1 MELSKM
7 TTIKYALREVR
18 KYFGRYLP
26 IYAQIITSVL
36 VFAFIAVTFDQ
47 ARVFSAKMYEYSEH
61 KNMYAVVDKTDVPTI
76 MNTLVAEGAEEKCK
90 ELYEYTAKNVEM
102 YIHMKDKVRWNG
114 KDIEVLQINK
124 NFFDLYQINLQQGRI
139 FYDSEWNGQIN
150 EDEPIPVLVGS
161 EVAATYPIGT
171 RFTNE
176 VSDKSL
182 FEIVGVLDK
191 DAFYL
196 EPVVGNRIISLNSA
210 FIIPWIPRESFN
222 NGYRNVNLFHVL
234 QLETNSVEVLNDISA
249 KSKELGL
256 FDFDFVS
263 FREQIEVVNTYY
275 QNVYSR
281 DCAMLGALLLYC
293 VIGSITMLLQY
304 INTHMKQNS
313 IYMLCGAT
321 QHEIGLQMM
330 IQILVPILIGLVF
343 SAIIFKT
350 AFAVIAG
357 VLFGIVLLGVILFI
371 PLLKWNRMEISQIF
385 KTYE

>member
-1 MELSKM
+1 M
-7 TTIKYALREVR
+7 
-18 KYFGRYLP
+18 
-26 IYAQIITSVL
+26 
-36 VFAFIAVTFDQ
+36 
-47 ARVFSAKMYEYSEH
+47 
-61 KNMYAVVDKTDVPTI
+61 
-76 MNTLVAEGAEEKCK
+76 
-90 ELYEYTAKNVEM
+90 
-102 YIHMKDKVRWNG
+102 
-114 KDIEVLQINK
+114 
-124 NFFDLYQINLQQGRI
+124 QQGRI

-196 EPVVGNRIISLNSA
+196 EPVVGNRIISLDSA

-234 QLETNSVEVLNDISA
+234 QLETDSVEVLNDISA

-321 QHEIGLQMM
+321 QYEIGLQMM
-330 IQILVPILIGLVF
+330 IQILVPILIGLMF

-357 VLFGIVLLGVILFI
+357 GLFGIALLGVILFI

-385 KTYE
+385 

>member
-1 MELSKM
+1 M

-36 VFAFIAVTFDQ
+36 LFAFIAVTFDQ

-196 EPVVGNRIISLNSA
+196 EPVVGNRIISLDSA

-234 QLETNSVEVLNDISA
+234 QLETYFCKIKRA
-249 KSKELGL
+249 W
-256 FDFDFVS
+256 
-263 FREQIEVVNTYY
+263 
-275 QNVYSR
+275 
-281 DCAMLGALLLYC
+281 
-293 VIGSITMLLQY
+293 
-304 INTHMKQNS
+304 
-313 IYMLCGAT
+313 
-321 QHEIGLQMM
+321 
-330 IQILVPILIGLVF
+330 
-343 SAIIFKT
+343 
-350 AFAVIAG
+350 
-357 VLFGIVLLGVILFI
+357 FI
-371 PLLKWNRMEISQIF
+371 
-385 KTYE
+385 

>member
-1 MELSKM
+1 M
-7 TTIKYALREVR
+7 R
-18 KYFGRYLP
+18 KHFGRYLP

-36 VFAFIAVTFDQ
+36 LFAFIAVTFDQ
-47 ARVFSAKMYEYSEH
+47 ARAFSAKMYEYSEH

-161 EVAATYPIGT
+161 EVAETYPIGT

-196 EPVVGNRIISLNSA
+196 EPVVGNRIISLDSA

-222 NGYRNVNLFHVL
+222 NGYRNRA
-234 QLETNSVEVLNDISA
+234 ETDEAKTKRTVKADISA

-321 QHEIGLQMM
+321 QYEIGLQMM

-357 VLFGIVLLGVILFI
+357 GLFGIVLLGVILFI